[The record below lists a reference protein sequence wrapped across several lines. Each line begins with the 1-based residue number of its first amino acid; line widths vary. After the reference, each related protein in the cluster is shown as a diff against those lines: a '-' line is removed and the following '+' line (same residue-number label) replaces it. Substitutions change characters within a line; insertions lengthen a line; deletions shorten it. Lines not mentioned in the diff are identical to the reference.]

1 MEYKTYKCDVCG
13 NVIELVV
20 RGDKPNESTL
30 TCCGEPMRY
39 LKPKATDAG
48 SEKHVPVVEINGKD
62 IIIDVGSVPHPME
75 EKHYIQW
82 IAINADNQV
91 YRTYLKPGDKPRT
104 KIALSKYPGSI
115 CVRAYCNVHGL
126 WETCA
131 E

>member
-1 MEYKTYKCDVCG
+1 MPKRGEIYQCLKCG
-13 NVIELVV
+13 NIIEILTGAEGALACCGQPMQ
-20 RGDKPNESTL
+20 RQQEKTADSTL
-30 TCCGEPMRY
+30 
-39 LKPKATDAG
+39 
-48 SEKHVPVVEINGKD
+48 EKHVPFIQREGDKYTVRIGENTE
-62 IIIDVGSVPHPME
+62 HPME